1 MLKIIEVPPPAF
13 IGGGA
18 LHALAPKGVAKATAG
33 PQASEQ
39 GAVERAMRPSTAGPG
54 TRTAEGE
61 AEPST
66 ASPAWER
73 RAAEEVDESD
83 AAFQPLVLS
92 TPVESDSASDVPVRP
107 STAGPGARMSLARMD
122 DHPVFSNHLLPM
134 IPSGMN
140 LHAWGQYLATQ
151 LHHAEMTG
159 VEAERA
165 WALAAAE
172 RDTPMPFTLAD
183 RVSALAA
190 AERTQFDRLRSWL
203 DPQSADRVS
212 ALAAAE
218 RTLPPPPGA
227 ATPEAIWQVNRVD
240 GGAHWWMNRGGQFQ
254 RSIEQAVRQAERTN
268 PLSAAGSSY
277 DLSRVWHCS
286 TFRDRGAQFTVE
298 VSPLLFDSAI
308 AFRTPSAF
316 LPHPCCFRGFALNLI
331 K

>member
-1 MLKIIEVPPPAF
+1 
-13 IGGGA
+13 
-18 LHALAPKGVAKATAG
+18 
-33 PQASEQ
+33 
-39 GAVERAMRPSTAGPG
+39 MRPSTAGPG

-190 AERTQFDRLRSWL
+190 AER
-203 DPQSADRVS
+203 A
-212 ALAAAE
+212 
-218 RTLPPPPGA
+218 LPPPPGA
-227 ATPEAIWQVNRVD
+227 ATPEAIWQVNRVE
-240 GGAHWWMNRGGQFQ
+240 GGAHWRMNRGGQFQ